1 MNEFAL
7 EIRSKFVRHSSNVK
21 NEKIINLDV
30 KRDHFHGLD
39 SGIRIK
45 SEERTVT
52 KEKETQIKF
61 IRLKVQ
67 LIESECDH
75 IDGVENC
82 F

>member
-7 EIRSKFVRHSSNVK
+7 EIRSKFVRQSSNVK
-21 NEKIINLDV
+21 NEKIINPDV

-39 SGIRIK
+39 SEIRTK
-45 SEERTVT
+45 SEKRTVT
-52 KEKETQIKF
+52 KEKEAQIKF
-61 IRLKVQ
+61 IRLEVQ
-67 LIESECDH
+67 LIENECDH